1 MRTSAEPPAAT
12 GTRPEW
18 PAAAGAG
25 PRRGA
30 RRQRRPVIA
39 RPRPRRG
46 RKVLRTVAS
55 AAVVAAAFGFALPH
69 IASYRS
75 VWASLQAMT
84 WPYAVL
90 IGVAAVASLASY
102 WFLICAVLPSLRLRE
117 AAVVNLSSSAVAN
130 TLPAGGALGMGVSW
144 AILSSWGIGTADYV
158 LYTLVSGIWNVFA
171 RLGLPVLALLVLMT
185 ATRPDAVLIAAAA
198 VGLALLAALAAGLG
212 LLLRSESFA
221 LRAGQMLQHAAA
233 RACRLAR
240 RQAPSRI
247 ARSLA
252 DFRDRAAGL
261 LAARGRRITVATV
274 ASNLILWLVL
284 LACLR
289 GTGLSQA
296 QVPWQTSLAA
306 FAFVR
311 LLTVLPIT
319 PGGLGITELGL
330 VGILAAGADPRAS
343 AQVTAAVLLYRALTY
358 LPPIPLGAA
367 AWLVWR
373 HVPTLIHPTPATAAP
388 ASLRRRAHNG
398 RQPHRAPAA
407 MTTFRQPPPLTLP
420 ASGSGTARL
429 GGLTIGYQRAGNSQ
443 VQYCDGILG
452 PPTDCS
458 SVPQP
463 VRTGARRSLADPAG
477 HDLSTRPSPRAP
489 NR

>member
-1 MRTSAEPPAAT
+1 MRTNAEPPAAT

-30 RRQRRPVIA
+30 RRQRQPVIA
-39 RPRPRRG
+39 RTRPRRG
-46 RKVLRTVAS
+46 RKVLRTAAS

-90 IGVAAVASLASY
+90 IGVAAAASLASY

-144 AILSSWGIGTADYV
+144 AILSSWGISTADYV

-185 ATRPDAVLIAAAA
+185 ATRPEAVLVAAAA
-198 VGLALLAALAAGLG
+198 VALALLAALAAGLG
-212 LLLRSESFA
+212 LLLRSESFS
-221 LRAGQMLQHAAA
+221 LHAGQMLQHAAA

-296 QVPWQTSLAA
+296 QVPWQT
-306 FAFVR
+306 
-311 LLTVLPIT
+311 
-319 PGGLGITELGL
+319 
-330 VGILAAGADPRAS
+330 
-343 AQVTAAVLLYRALTY
+343 
-358 LPPIPLGAA
+358 LGAA
-367 AWLVWR
+367 TWLVWR
-373 HVPTLIHPTPATAAP
+373 HAPTLIHPTPATTAP

-398 RQPHRAPAA
+398 RQPHRVPAA
-407 MTTFRQPPPLTLP
+407 MTTFRQPQLLTLP
-420 ASGSGTARL
+420 ASGSGTARP
-429 GGLTIGYQRAGNSQ
+429 GGLTIEYQRAGNSQ

-452 PPTDCS
+452 PPKDCS

-463 VRTGARRSLADPAG
+463 VRTGARRGPADPAG
-477 HDLSTRPSPRAP
+477 HDLSTRPAPRAP
-489 NR
+489 NC

>member
-1 MRTSAEPPAAT
+1 V
-12 GTRPEW
+12 
-18 PAAAGAG
+18 
-25 PRRGA
+25 A
-30 RRQRRPVIA
+30 RRCG
-39 RPRPRRG
+39 RRG
-46 RKVLRTVAS
+46 RKILRTVAS

-102 WFLICAVLPSLRLRE
+102 WFLICAVLPSLPLRE

-144 AILSSWGIGTADYV
+144 AILSSWGISTADYV

-221 LRAGQMLQHAAA
+221 LRAGQMLQYAAA
-233 RACRLAR
+233 RAC

-306 FAFVR
+306 FVFVR
-311 LLTVLPIT
+311 LLTVLPIA
-319 PGGLGITELGL
+319 PGGLGISELGL
-330 VGILAAGADPRAS
+330 VGILTASAGPRAS

-367 AWLVWR
+367 TWLVWR
-373 HVPTLIHPTPATAAP
+373 HAPTLIHPTPATTAP
-388 ASLRRRAHNG
+388 ASLRRCAHNG
-398 RQPHRAPAA
+398 RQPHRVPAA
-407 MTTFRQPPPLTLP
+407 MTTFRQPPLLTLP
-420 ASGSGTARL
+420 ASGSGTARP
-429 GGLTIGYQRAGNSQ
+429 GGLTIEYQRAGNSQ

-452 PPTDCS
+452 PPKDCS

-463 VRTGARRSLADPAG
+463 VRTGARRGPADPAW
-477 HDLSTRPSPRAP
+477 HDLSTRPSPRAS
-489 NR
+489 NC